1 MNRYDEKI
9 VALGLQIPESI
20 LPVGNFV
27 PYVVANNLVYV
38 SGQIPL
44 QGGRP
49 AFVGKLGRDFT
60 VEEGQKA
67 ARICALQVLG
77 IIKDACGG
85 DLSKVVRCVRLGGFI
100 NSLPEFTNQPQVMN
114 GASDL
119 MVSVFGD
126 SGRHARAAVG
136 VNSLPAGVA
145 VEVDAIFEI
154 ATAITDA
161 IRRNEFT
168 E

>member
-9 VALGLQIPESI
+9 VELGLQIPESI

-77 IIKDACGG
+77 IIKGRVRRR
-85 DLSKVVRCVRLGGFI
+85 SKQGRALCSTGRLY
-100 NSLPEFTNQPQVMN
+100 QQ
-114 GASDL
+114 
-119 MVSVFGD
+119 
-126 SGRHARAAVG
+126 
-136 VNSLPAGVA
+136 PAG
-145 VEVDAIFEI
+145 IYKS
-154 ATAITDA
+154 TAGHERSVRPHGLCIW
-161 IRRNEFT
+161 
-168 E
+168 